1 MGSRRHA
8 GGFTLLE
15 AIVALVIF
23 TMGAF
28 VLFGWLSSNVITLQ
42 RIAERREAGEAVAS
56 ALELL
61 HGVNPMQAPRG
72 NRAVGSLEIRW
83 AAKPLV
89 PPRTAVTQ
97 VGLPTVFE
105 VGLYELQVEVRNGD
119 REIEHFLVR
128 QVGWRQ
134 TKPVEFQ

>member
-8 GGFTLLE
+8 GGFTFLE
-15 AIVALVIF
+15 AIVALGIF
-23 TMGAF
+23 TMGAV
-28 VLFGWLSSNVITLQ
+28 VLFGCWASNVI
-42 RIAERREAGEAVAS
+42 
-56 ALELL
+56 
-61 HGVNPMQAPRG
+61 
-72 NRAVGSLEIRW
+72 AVGSLEIRW